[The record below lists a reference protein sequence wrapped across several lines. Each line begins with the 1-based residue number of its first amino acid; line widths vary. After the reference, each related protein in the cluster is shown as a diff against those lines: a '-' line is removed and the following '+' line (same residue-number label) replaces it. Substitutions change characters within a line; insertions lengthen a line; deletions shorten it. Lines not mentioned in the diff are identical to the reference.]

1 MQEAVNVS
9 LAVTPPS
16 PVDITIA
23 IASGAIARVS
33 DNGTVLGGTTVVLA
47 NVANTTIRT
56 VFLQGMLQGTTQVT
70 VSAPGYAT
78 NTQTITVDPS
88 GFIINSPGAINT
100 TAGAANSS
108 VQITPARLQPGT
120 FQWQENETVRAGLS
134 VQVPVTSSNTATGVI
149 TVSPLTIG
157 ANVPSVTTQFDPVAV
172 GTTTVTVGTPA
183 GFDASNNLRQIPVT
197 VNP

>member
-1 MQEAVNVS
+1 M
-9 LAVTPPS
+9 
-16 PVDITIA
+16 
-23 IASGAIARVS
+23 
-33 DNGTVLGGTTVVLA
+33 
-47 NVANTTIRT
+47 
-56 VFLQGMLQGTTQVT
+56 
-70 VSAPGYAT
+70 
-78 NTQTITVDPS
+78 
-88 GFIINSPGAINT
+88 
-100 TAGAANSS
+100 
-108 VQITPARLQPGT
+108 QITPARLQPGT

-157 ANVPSVTTQFDPVAV
+157 ANVLSVTTQFDPVAA